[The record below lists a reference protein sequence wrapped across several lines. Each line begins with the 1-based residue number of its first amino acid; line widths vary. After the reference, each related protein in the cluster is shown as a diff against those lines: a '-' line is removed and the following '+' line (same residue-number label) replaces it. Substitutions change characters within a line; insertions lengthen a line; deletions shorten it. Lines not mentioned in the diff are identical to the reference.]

1 MYQTKN
7 LGLNITE
14 IEKDTLSAFNFDTDL
29 GDNFKA
35 IDEKTLSHRNITNC
49 ILEVPQ
55 DIKAECSNGTLT
67 IKAGS
72 KIWVPYGTEDKTR
85 EYPVGS
91 AFINNNFMVVNT
103 QFNNDKF
110 FVQVE
115 VQENINLSNAG
126 NTASSDFLVFLRLT
140 NNSLTYGGI
149 SISYSGSEIPTTGF
163 LYETTENF
171 IKYYE
176 ASTNMGSINSLP
188 ILNAKRK
195 EGTITSID
203 QVFNGYGYIGSILF
217 ELPGVKGL
225 ITEGINDD
233 GTLKAVI
240 KTTSKVA
247 IDPDVGPHSNSIISN
262 LEGDIEATVW
272 LGESDTHPSTEG
284 VVASPRYLNTRTN
297 FIQLDAGI
305 TGDWKNQYGYLQVFE
320 DLKVDP
326 TGKILSI
333 TPKKPFRAV
342 DHNNYIQKITELE
355 TKIATLQAAVEALQG
370 S

>member
-14 IEKDTLSAFNFDTDL
+14 IDKDKLQPFNFDTDL

-49 ILEVPQ
+49 LLEVPQ
-55 DIKAECSNGTLT
+55 DFKIELIDGVLTL
-67 IKAGS
+67 KEGS
-72 KIWVPYGTEDKTR
+72 KVYVPNGFESDGTTPKFDSVMIQNDINITLGTNWVTGNYLVCYNLTSDG
-85 EYPVGS
+85 
-91 AFINNNFMVVNT
+91 FIIR
-103 QFNNDKF
+103 K
-110 FVQVE
+110 
-115 VQENINLSNAG
+115 LHASG
-126 NTASSDFLVFLRLT
+126 NTAPSDEYIIFYDIT
-140 NNSLTYGGI
+140 NNTCRD
-149 SISYSGSEIPTTGF
+149 TTIEVNEHI
-163 LYETTENF
+163 L
-171 IKYYE
+171 
-176 ASTNMGSINSLP
+176 SLP
-188 ILNAKRK
+188 IATLAVENSS
-195 EGTITSID
+195 EIVISID

-355 TKIATLQAAVEALQG
+355 TKIATLEAAVEALQG

>member
-14 IEKDTLSAFNFDTDL
+14 IDKDSLQAFNFDTDL

-176 ASTNMGSINSLP
+176 ASTDVGSINSLP

-203 QVFNGYGYIGSILF
+203 QVFNGFGYIGSTVF
-217 ELPGVKGL
+217 VLPGVKGL
-225 ITEGINDD
+225 IAD
-233 GTLKAVI
+233 GRNEDESLNNI
-240 KTTSKVA
+240 KFKQ
-247 IDPDVGPHSNSIISN
+247 N
-262 LEGDIEATVW
+262 TVM
-272 LGESDTHPSTEG
+272 TRTFSTESATNIWFNLWDG
-284 VVASPRYLNTRTN
+284 FIGSLTDGQFDAKNNYLIKKTN
-297 FIQLDAGI
+297 GEKQFGFVFATANLTKGAI
-305 TGDWKNQYGYLQVFE
+305 TSF
-320 DLKVDP
+320 
-326 TGKILSI
+326 
-333 TPKKPFRAV
+333 TPKKPFHAV
-342 DHNNYIQKITELE
+342 DYYDYQTKITELE

-370 S
+370 

>member
-14 IEKDTLSAFNFDTDL
+14 IEKDTLMAFNFDTDL

-49 ILEVPQ
+49 LLEVPQ
-55 DIKAECSNGTLT
+55 NIKLEIVDGVITL
-67 IKAGS
+67 KEGS
-72 KIWVPYGTEDKTR
+72 KVYVPNGPGVFEEKIIYTDISNKTLGNED
-85 EYPVGS
+85 
-91 AFINNNFMVVNT
+91 I
-103 QFNNDKF
+103 
-110 FVQVE
+110 
-115 VQENINLSNAG
+115 
-126 NTASSDFLVFLRLT
+126 FLAV
-140 NNSLTYGGI
+140 S
-149 SISYSGSEIPTTGF
+149 
-163 LYETTENF
+163 
-171 IKYYE
+171 
-176 ASTNMGSINSLP
+176 
-188 ILNAKRK
+188 K
-195 EGTITSID
+195 EGGLIALDAQSFTVTERPETIQGVPLYYNITTNKIEYYDNSVWHTGASFPIAIVERTD
-203 QVFNGYGYIGSILF
+203 NGFTGIKQIFNGFGYIGSTLF

-225 ITEGINDD
+225 VVEGINDD
-233 GTLKAVI
+233 GTLITVL

-247 IDPDVGPHSNSIISN
+247 IDTEIGVHSNSVISN
-262 LEGDIEATVW
+262 LEGTLEATVW

-370 S
+370 